1 VSQHRLAYIA
11 QGKLHLHEGDG
22 TARILDSEFGCSLR
36 ERAFQIQNRRAWKT
50 RGFGAQFMRL
60 NERMQ
65 PEADAN
71 DFSIIWTSVAR
82 GCAPGEVLY
91 SLETAEISGVF
102 AVDSGGSER
111 RLFHT
116 ADFRV
121 RDLAAHPDGTGIAVS
136 VSHGGMDANIA
147 VLNGDGSNLREV
159 SEGDSL
165 DMAPHWYPGPRRRLV
180 FQSAGLGRGTTGR
193 LAGRGPFT
201 IRQLDLE
208 SGELTCLAEDP
219 DADFLGPQ
227 LAVDGTLY
235 YVRRPY
241 GNKLP
246 DVNPL
251 DALQA
256 TLMLPFRMAFG
267 ILNFLS
273 AFAMLYSGRQ
283 QGLTGLQKSDRGAEQ
298 IRVWGET
305 IPVGRTILEK
315 RGGEADAPSLVP
327 ASWQLMRQSPAGRE
341 VLADGVLSFD
351 IAPDG
356 AILCSNGR
364 GIHRIAPDGQGIE
377 RIFVG
382 DMIEQVAAL

>member
-1 VSQHRLAYIA
+1 VAQHRLAYIA

-22 TARILDSEFGCSLR
+22 TPRILDSEFGCSLR

-102 AVDSGGSER
+102 AVDSSGSER

-121 RDLAAHPDGTGIAVS
+121 RDLAAHPDGSGIAVS

-165 DMAPHWYPGPRRRLV
+165 DMAPH
-180 FQSAGLGRGTTGR
+180 
-193 LAGRGPFT
+193 
-201 IRQLDLE
+201 
-208 SGELTCLAEDP
+208 
-219 DADFLGPQ
+219 
-227 LAVDGTLY
+227 
-235 YVRRPY
+235 
-241 GNKLP
+241 
-246 DVNPL
+246 
-251 DALQA
+251 
-256 TLMLPFRMAFG
+256 
-267 ILNFLS
+267 
-273 AFAMLYSGRQ
+273 
-283 QGLTGLQKSDRGAEQ
+283 
-298 IRVWGET
+298 
-305 IPVGRTILEK
+305 
-315 RGGEADAPSLVP
+315 
-327 ASWQLMRQSPAGRE
+327 
-341 VLADGVLSFD
+341 
-351 IAPDG
+351 
-356 AILCSNGR
+356 
-364 GIHRIAPDGQGIE
+364 
-377 RIFVG
+377 
-382 DMIEQVAAL
+382 